1 MRAAR
6 TPCACDSADALIAL
20 ARMPA
25 AVSRMTRSTSRMC
38 VASPS
43 CPGLSGPGDRESRYV
58 VVREP
63 YPHAA
68 IGSGAGA
75 VRLTVSLGA
84 LGGSRHAH
92 PVATRRGAT
101 GRLVR
106 KGSARAHVR
115 LDPGARDE
123 VRVGLVLA
131 AVQRTFETG
140 RSPTRR
146 VEVAGT
152 GRRRGLGCAHD
163 AVDARRGRSWTDAG
177 NSYKAHKQRQASRDD
192 REEGPLRR
200 QVKPSKR
207 PSSRLERGDRGR
219 KHSNLH

>member
-6 TPCACDSADALIAL
+6 TRCACDSADALIAL

-25 AVSRMTRSTSRMC
+25 AVSRMSRSTSRMS

-43 CPGLSGPGDRESRYV
+43 CPGLGGPGDRESRYV

-68 IGSGAGA
+68 IGSGAGV

-115 LDPGARDE
+115 LDPGTRDE

-152 GRRRGLGCAHD
+152 GRRRGLECAHD
-163 AVDARRGRSWTDAG
+163 AVDARRGRSSTDAG

-192 REEGPLRR
+192 REERAAPRAD
-200 QVKPSKR
+200 KA
-207 PSSRLERGDRGR
+207 LETALVSAGRGDRGR